1 MTERRSGN
9 PSKGASEG
17 VSGSSAQKTR
27 GKRSKG
33 VAFDAWMSDNDAL
46 MWRIERDPL
55 LRSTIL
61 CLWTL
66 DRPPDRVRL
75 HATLERTERLVPR
88 LRQHVV
94 SDPLGVSPP
103 RWEPD
108 PYFDIHY
115 HVRTVRAP
123 GAGTMRDLLDLAAP
137 VVMQAFDKDRPLW
150 ELYCV
155 EGLEG
160 GRAAV
165 LLKLHHA
172 ISDGVGLVRMTEGL
186 VERSRDAVPRPVGG
200 EYLRE
205 EHDTGE
211 RGELFHLGE
220 AVLHR
225 ATTAIKRGRRAAA
238 AMRRGLT
245 SFAGHPLTAAGEAV
259 QTLESVARLLR
270 PVSAPMSPLWR
281 NRSLGL
287 HLDVLEIPLDDML
300 DTAHSVGCTL
310 NDVFIAA
317 VAGGLARHHEDA
329 DKPTKALRMNM
340 PINLR
345 SGEKGLHAGN
355 QFVPARFAIPLDIE
369 DPRER
374 MRAVHELVVKQRKEP
389 ALGWMEEITAAI
401 NVLGEAGATRLTGT
415 MMKALDLVT
424 SNVPGPS
431 FSVYMSGARIE
442 RMFPFGPPAG
452 AAVNITLFSYDGV
465 AHVGINADRAAV
477 GDCARLRYHLEQG
490 FADVLSVA

>member
-1 MTERRSGN
+1 MTEKRAGN
-9 PSKGASEG
+9 ISKTTSEGASAKP
-17 VSGSSAQKTR
+17 SQKSR
-27 GKRSKG
+27 AKKVKG
-33 VAFDAWMSDNDAL
+33 IEFDAWMSDNDAL

-61 CLWTL
+61 CVWTL
-66 DRPPDRVRL
+66 DRAPDRVRL
-75 HATLERTERLVPR
+75 HATLEKTERLVPR
-88 LRQHVV
+88 LRQRVV

-108 PYFDIHY
+108 PYFDVNY
-115 HVRTVRAP
+115 HVRTVRVP
-123 GAGTMRDLLDLAAP
+123 GAGTMRDLLDMAAP
-137 VVMQAFDKDRPLW
+137 VAMQAFDKDRPLW

-160 GRAAV
+160 GRAGI

-172 ISDGVGLVRMTEGL
+172 MSDGVGLVRMTEGL
-186 VERSRDAVPRPVGG
+186 VERSRAAAPRPVGG
-200 EYLRE
+200 EYLQE
-205 EHDTGE
+205 QPEAAQH
-211 RGELFHLGE
+211 GELFHLGE

-225 ATTAIKRGRRAAA
+225 ASTAIKRGRRAAA
-238 AMRRGLT
+238 AVRRGLT
-245 SFAGHPLTAAGEAV
+245 SFAGHPLTAAGEV
-259 QTLESVARLLR
+259 VETLESVGRLLR
-270 PVSAPMSPLWR
+270 PVSEPMSPLWR

-287 HLDVLEIPLDDML
+287 HLDVLEVPLDDML

-310 NDVFIAA
+310 NDVFVAA

-329 DKPTKALRMNM
+329 DRPTKALRMTM

-345 SGEKGLHAGN
+345 TGEKGLQAGN
-355 QFVPARFAIPLDIE
+355 QFVPARFAIPLDID

-374 MRAVHELVVKQRKEP
+374 MLAIHKLILRQRDEP
-389 ALGWMEEITAAI
+389 ALGWMDEITAAI

-415 MMKALDLVT
+415 MMKALDLAT
-424 SNVPGPS
+424 SNVPGPP

-442 RMFPFGPPAG
+442 HMFPFGPPAG

-465 AHVGINADRAAV
+465 AHIGVNADRAAI

-490 FADVLSVA
+490 FAETLSVA

>member
-1 MTERRSGN
+1 M
-9 PSKGASEG
+9 EG
-17 VSGSSAQKTR
+17 TSQSSPQKTR
-27 GKRSKG
+27 GKKAKAI
-33 VAFDAWMSDNDAL
+33 AFDAWMSDNDAL

-61 CLWTL
+61 CVWTL

-75 HATLERTERLVPR
+75 HATLEKTERLVPR

-108 PYFDIHY
+108 PYFDVNY
-115 HVRTVRAP
+115 HVRTVRVP
-123 GAGTMRDLLDLAAP
+123 GAGTMRDLLDMAAP
-137 VVMQAFDKDRPLW
+137 VAMQAFDKDRPLW

-172 ISDGVGLVRMTEGL
+172 MSDGVGLVRMTEGL
-186 VERSRDAVPRPVGG
+186 VERSRDAAPRSVGG
-200 EYLRE
+200 DYLE
-205 EHDTGE
+205 ERQEAATHGD
-211 RGELFHLGE
+211 LFHLGE

-225 ATTAIKRGRRAAA
+225 ASTAIKRGRRAAA
-238 AMRRGLT
+238 AVGRGLT

-259 QTLESVARLLR
+259 QTLESVARMLR
-270 PVSAPMSPLWR
+270 PVAEPMSPLWR

-287 HLDVLEIPLDDML
+287 HLDVLEVPLDDML
-300 DTAHSVGCTL
+300 DTAHAVGCTL
-310 NDVFIAA
+310 NDVFVAA
-317 VAGGLARHHEDA
+317 VAGGIARHHEDA
-329 DKPTKALRMNM
+329 DKRTKAVRMNM
-340 PINLR
+340 PINIR
-345 SGEKGLHAGN
+345 SGEKGLRAGN
-355 QFVPARFAIPLDIE
+355 QFVPARFAIPLDID

-374 MRAVHELVVKQRKEP
+374 MLAIHKLVLRQRDEP
-389 ALGWMEEITAAI
+389 ALGWMDEITAAI

-465 AHVGINADRAAV
+465 AHVGVNADRAAV
-477 GDCARLRYHLEQG
+477 GDCERLRYHLEQG